1 MLPVPLW
8 YKNRFMKKALLLIFF
23 FVCSFSSKAQHQI
36 IIHFNSNES
45 GISAKDSKLLDSFA
59 VFIKSNAVQQISVY
73 GYTDNTGSEEKNK
86 KLSEKRAASVSQY
99 LITKGIVS
107 SMIKSEGL
115 GASSPIADNT
125 TEQGK
130 ALNRRTSITAQMLP
144 KKNAN
149 MPVAE
154 TPSTPEPVT
163 DNNPGTFGNAELEVG
178 ATLILKNINFVGGTA
193 DLLPE
198 SKPALESL
206 LKTMK
211 DNPTLEIEIGGHV
224 CCAND
229 MPLSIERAR
238 AVFDYLAYKG
248 IAEKRMTYKGYSR
261 NKPIGDDATEEGRKQ
276 NRRVDITIIKK

>member
-1 MLPVPLW
+1 
-8 YKNRFMKKALLLIFF
+8 MKQALFLILF

-86 KLSEKRAASVSQY
+86 TLSQKRAASVTQY
-99 LITKGIVS
+99 LIAKGIAS
-107 SMIKSEGL
+107 SAIQSEGL
-115 GASSPIADNT
+115 GASSPMADNT

-130 ALNRRTSITAQMLP
+130 ALNRRTVISVEFIPQKVESEVKA
-144 KKNAN
+144 
-149 MPVAE
+149 
-154 TPSTPEPVT
+154 VT
-163 DNNPGTFGNAELEVG
+163 ENKPGTFGNAELEVG

>member
-1 MLPVPLW
+1 
-8 YKNRFMKKALLLIFF
+8 MKQALFLILF

-45 GISAKDSKLLDSFA
+45 SISEKDSKLLDSFA
-59 VFIKSNAVQQISVY
+59 VFIKSNAVQQISVS
-73 GYTDNTGSEEKNK
+73 GYTDNTGPEEKNK
-86 KLSEKRAASVSQY
+86 TLSQKRAASVTQY
-99 LITKGIVS
+99 LIAKGIIPSV
-107 SMIKSEGL
+107 IQSEGL
-115 GASSPIADNT
+115 GVSSPIADNT

-149 MPVAE
+149 MPVAA
-154 TPSTPEPVT
+154 PVAPPTPEPV
-163 DNNPGTFGNAELEVG
+163 DKQPETFGNAALEVG

-229 MPLSIERAR
+229 MPLSIERAK
-238 AVFDYLAYKG
+238 AVFEYLAYKG
-248 IAEKRMTYKGYSR
+248 ISEKRMTYKGYSR